1 MGTIK
6 QGILGGFSGKV
17 GTVIGSCWKGKS
29 CMRSIAQNVKNPRTE
44 AQMAQ
49 RMRFK
54 ATTDF
59 LSSMLPFIHEGYK
72 NHAKNMTEYNA
83 AQSYLLNN
91 AVRGEYPDIA
101 LNYEM
106 VLVSRGKLQKALGAR
121 AESDSGSI
129 KITWEDNSDMPG
141 ASADDI
147 AMAVVY
153 DTEAKEAFY
162 TTRGEGRRRGN
173 PREVINIPAR
183 AAGHSLMTYL
193 SFVSK
198 DGRIVSDSVF
208 CGEVHI

>member
-17 GTVIGSCWKGKS
+17 GTVIGSSWKGKS

-72 NHAKNMTEYNA
+72 NHAKKMTEYNA
-83 AQSYLLNN
+83 AQSYLLDN
-91 AVRGEYPDIA
+91 AVTGEYPDIG
-101 LNYEM
+101 LDYER
-106 VLVSRGKLQKALGAR
+106 VKVSRGKLPVASSASVT
-121 AESDSGSI
+121 SDSGSI
-129 KITWEDNSDMPG
+129 SFSWEDNSDMPG
-141 ASADDI
+141 ASPDDI
-147 AMAVVY
+147 AMAIVY
-153 DTEAKEAFY
+153 DTEANEAFY
-162 TTRGEGRRRGN
+162 TVRGEGRRRGN

-183 AAGHSLMTYL
+183 AARHRLVTYL
-193 SFVSK
+193 AFVSE
-198 DGRIVSDSVF
+198 DGRKVSDSVF
-208 CGEVHI
+208 CGETRI